1 MFVKGH
7 TPCTLRRGYGFIT
20 SFSYALDLMKV
31 ISICLGKMQKAVAIV
46 GLLCL
51 TGKIIYT

>member
-1 MFVKGH
+1 MHF
-7 TPCTLRRGYGFIT
+7 
-20 SFSYALDLMKV
+20 DLMKV

-46 GLLCL
+46 GLLLCL